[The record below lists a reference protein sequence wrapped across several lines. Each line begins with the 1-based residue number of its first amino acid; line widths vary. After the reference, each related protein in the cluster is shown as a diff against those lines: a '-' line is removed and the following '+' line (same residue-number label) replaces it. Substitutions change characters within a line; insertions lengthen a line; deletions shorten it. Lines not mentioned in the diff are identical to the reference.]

1 MGIPMDRRRR
11 KLKYAKALEALL
23 GRPLVRGDGLGPKQI
38 ESSEKRL
45 KIKLPEALKEY
56 YELAGDLPLN
66 KEHNRLYLPKE
77 LTVRDGWLIFME
89 ENQAVVFWGMKT
101 SDLGSSDPKV
111 YQASNEPELR
121 WYSERRKL
129 SDFVLKMWRW
139 QRGI

>member
-1 MGIPMDRRRR
+1 MGLPTDRRRR
-11 KLKYAKALEALL
+11 KLKYAEALL
-23 GRPLVRGDGLGPKQI
+23 GRPLVKGDGLGPKQI

-56 YELAGDLPLN
+56 YELAGGLPLN
-66 KEHNRLYLPKE
+66 KEHNQFYLPKE
-77 LTVRDGWLIFME
+77 LTVRDGWLMFRE
-89 ENQAVVFWGMKT
+89 ENQAVVFWGVKT
-101 SDLGSSDPKV
+101 SDLRSSDPKV

-121 WYSERRKL
+121 WYSEGRNL